1 MVGARKKRMSM
12 TSKIETN
19 KKEEDG
25 KRCWPCRSTSKGEKK
40 NNKKKRL
47 GASGRDGRSHN
58 ANDVQWGP
66 SQRSKGDGRRAPGGP
81 RPLAR
86 RAPIDTHCEEP

>member
-1 MVGARKKRMSM
+1 VLALSIDVERRK
-12 TSKIETN
+12 N
-19 KKEEDG
+19 KTRRRD
-25 KRCWPCRSTSKGEKK
+25 
-40 NNKKKRL
+40 L